1 MSDIQVRPA
10 VLSDLARLTEIYNHY
25 VVNTPITF
33 DITPM
38 TAEERLPWFE
48 EHTRGGR
55 YQLFV
60 AERNGLVLG
69 YAGTGQFRAK
79 AAYDPSVETTIY
91 CAVDAIGKG
100 IGRMM
105 YEALFKALEGDEA
118 DVHRVLAGI
127 TMPNDAS
134 VALHRRFGFE
144 QVALFTENGR
154 KLGRYWDVM
163 WMEKRMK

>member
-1 MSDIQVRPA
+1 MSDVRVRPA
-10 VLSDLARLTEIYNHY
+10 VPSDLARLTEIYNHY

-33 DITPM
+33 DITPV
-38 TAEERLPWFE
+38 TAEQRVPWFE
-48 EHTRGGR
+48 EHTSGGHH
-55 YQLFV
+55 QLFV
-60 AERNGLVLG
+60 AERDGLVLG
-69 YAGTGQFRAK
+69 HAGTGRFRDR

-91 CAVDAIGKG
+91 CADDATGKG

-105 YEALFKALEGDEA
+105 YEALFKALEGA
-118 DVHRVLAGI
+118 DVHRALAGI

-144 QVALFTENGR
+144 RVALFSEVGR
-154 KLGRYWDVM
+154 KFDRYWDVM

>member
-1 MSDIQVRPA
+1 MSDIRVRPA

-33 DITPM
+33 DITPV
-38 TAEERLPWFE
+38 TVEQRVPWFA
-48 EHTRGGR
+48 EHTSGGR
-55 YQLFV
+55 HQLFV
-60 AERNGLVLG
+60 AERDGLVLG
-69 YAGTGQFRAK
+69 HAGTGQFRDR

-91 CAVDAIGKG
+91 CAADATGKG

-105 YEALFKALEGDEA
+105 YEALFKALEGA
-118 DVHRVLAGI
+118 DVHRALAGI

-144 QVALFTENGR
+144 QVALFSEVGR
-154 KLGRYWDVM
+154 KFGRYWHVM

>member
-1 MSDIQVRPA
+1 MSDIKVRPA

-25 VVNTPITF
+25 VINTPITF
-33 DITPM
+33 DITPV
-38 TAEERLPWFE
+38 TAAERVPWFQ
-48 EHTRGGR
+48 EHTQGGR

-60 AERNGLVLG
+60 AEQDGLVLG
-69 YAGTGQFRAK
+69 YAGTGQFRGK

-100 IGRMM
+100 IGSLM
-105 YEALFKALEGDEA
+105 YEALFKALIGQ
-118 DVHRVLAGI
+118 DVHRALAGI

-163 WMEKRMK
+163 WMEKRMG